1 MKFFSNKGKLNIYI
15 AFLLLAIT
23 TSVVGKL
30 SSEYDRDITF
40 NLTPVDFPTDK
51 IIYNQ
56 SHDSVV
62 LKLRANGFNL
72 AKYYFSKPEMKIS
85 VKKLKEIK
93 NYFLWN
99 QKENFSDTKLN
110 FGSSV
115 ELLSIS
121 EDSILFFFDQ
131 YVSKKIPVKENVTV
145 NFESGYEN
153 FKIPVLNPDSV
164 VVTGPK
170 ELLSDLKYLVTD
182 SVNFEKINSDIKF
195 NLNLINPDLD
205 NLIFSDNSL
214 EYLLEVDQ
222 YTEETIKV
230 PVNVLFNSDNSKF
243 NYYPKELSIKYNISI
258 NDYVEVNP
266 MDFKIECVYDSNS
279 PNNISKAEISKKPSF
294 VKNVRLNTDQIQI
307 IILE

>member
-1 MKFFSNKGKLNIYI
+1 M
-15 AFLLLAIT
+15 
-23 TSVVGKL
+23 
-30 SSEYDRDITF
+30 
-40 NLTPVDFPTDK
+40 
-51 IIYNQ
+51 
-56 SHDSVV
+56 
-62 LKLRANGFNL
+62 
-72 AKYYFSKPEMKIS
+72 
-85 VKKLKEIK
+85 
-93 NYFLWN
+93 WN

-110 FGSSV
+110 FGSSI

-182 SVNFEKINSDIKF
+182 SVNFEKIDSDIKF